1 MFMNK
6 LFNIS
11 ETKFGEKIIDLGS
24 SKRFSLEIYY
34 KTNKVISY
42 NTIRRIYGVVSKHS
56 LKNRK
61 STLDIFSEYCG
72 YKNHYDFNNSNQK
85 FNDWNFGNRI
95 INLLNKK
102 DYRNIIN
109 DLKNYS
115 GFDKYDLIANAFNKF
130 VVNNKYDLL
139 LKLFE
144 SNTIDEDCCSIVN
157 NEDILLKTKFC
168 NQISFGFNSIK
179 NKSVLINLGKSKS
192 FVQTFIHHH
201 IDYSNSKNFNI
212 VLSSI
217 NENEFNYTDVS
228 FKKLYLN
235 NYNLFSLKN
244 LDNINISSL
253 NINYKLLENEYVKAR
268 YFTYKLFLEE
278 FNFLDYFKIKNKN
291 SIKLISGLLPICLI
305 KKNYDLLKKII
316 EYYDEKER
324 INNSWEN
331 INEWLGFDI
340 FKSIHLLINGQNEES
355 IDSLNEIEVL
365 KRSNIQCLDLNW
377 TYYYFAKII
386 IKGPNDKNIKSFK
399 KSNSKIYINLLNE
412 KLAIDIRNYAF
423 SKLKTKKSQL

>member
-1 MFMNK
+1 MNK
-6 LFNIS
+6 LFNIA
-11 ETKFGEKIIDLGS
+11 ETKFSEKIIDLGS

-72 YKNHYDFNNSNQK
+72 YKNYYDFKNSNQK

-95 INLLNKK
+95 INLLSKK

-130 VVNNKYDLL
+130 VVNNEYDLL

-144 SNTIDEDCCSIVN
+144 SNTNDEDCCSIVN

-192 FVQTFIHHH
+192 FIQTFIHYH

-212 VLSSI
+212 VLSNI

-228 FKKLYLN
+228 FKT
-235 NYNLFSLKN
+235 
-244 LDNINISSL
+244 IS
-253 NINYKLLENEYVKAR
+253 K
-268 YFTYKLFLEE
+268 
-278 FNFLDYFKIKNKN
+278 
-291 SIKLISGLLPICLI
+291 
-305 KKNYDLLKKII
+305 
-316 EYYDEKER
+316 
-324 INNSWEN
+324 
-331 INEWLGFDI
+331 
-340 FKSIHLLINGQNEES
+340 
-355 IDSLNEIEVL
+355 
-365 KRSNIQCLDLNW
+365 
-377 TYYYFAKII
+377 
-386 IKGPNDKNIKSFK
+386 
-399 KSNSKIYINLLNE
+399 
-412 KLAIDIRNYAF
+412 
-423 SKLKTKKSQL
+423 QL